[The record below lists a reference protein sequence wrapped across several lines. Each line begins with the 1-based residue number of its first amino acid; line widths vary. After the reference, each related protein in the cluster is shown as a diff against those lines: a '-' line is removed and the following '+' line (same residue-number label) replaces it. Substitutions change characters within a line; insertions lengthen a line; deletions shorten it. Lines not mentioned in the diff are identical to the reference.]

1 MWYNKSMKKIS
12 IKQIEVLLQV
22 IYQTNISAQTFDGIK
37 KMLLSEL
44 ETIKDENKNPESDTK

>member
-1 MWYNKSMKKIS
+1 MKKIS
-12 IKQIEVLLQV
+12 TKQIEVLLQV